1 MKTAVFALLFLFAI
15 STTLPSASA
24 DALVDVDGD
33 PVVNGGSYYLLSHTG
48 RGLEVAQLSNDSNPV
63 SVVQS
68 TTASNGKPLRA
79 YSPLRI
85 LYLTTGLAVNIQ
97 FVGND
102 HGVWEVL
109 DDSVKIYKEL
119 KLVGPFKLE
128 TYTKGYFKILYTP
141 DSSTST
147 PLRVSPVDGHLNTVK
162 GPLLRVKF
170 VKASSSSSWM
180 SII

>member
-15 STTLPSASA
+15 STILPPASA
-24 DALVDVDGD
+24 DALVDSDGD
-33 PVVNGGSYYLLSHTG
+33 LLRNYGEYYIVSKTG
-48 RGLEVAQLSNDSNPV
+48 RGLEVAQLETDAHPV

-68 TTASNGKPLRA
+68 TTSSNGKPLTL
-79 YSPLRI
+79 YTLYKV
-85 LYLTTGLAVNIQ
+85 LYLTESLPLNIK

-102 HGVWEVL
+102 RGVWEVL